1 MAAAPPRLTML
12 TRAAHGAAE
21 DYSAPERPYNTPS
34 VGRRGQWRADAQF
47 ARVASSAACV
57 RFSTCRRLMICLTCA
72 FTVLSVVFKASPISL
87 FDLPSEIN
95 ARTSRCR
102 RVSSGQ
108 WLGPRSAAS
117 DDTGSDKIKGT
128 YVP

>member
-1 MAAAPPRLTML
+1 MAEAPPRLTMPV
-12 TRAAHGAAE
+12 RAPHGTAE
-21 DYSAPERPYNTPS
+21 DYSALERPYNTPS
-34 VGRRGQWRADAQF
+34 VARQDQWRADAQF

-57 RFSTCRRLMICLTCA
+57 RLATCKRLMICLTCA
-72 FTVLSVVFKASPISL
+72 FTVLSVIFRDSPISL

-108 WLGPRSAAS
+108 GVGPARSAAPDKLAS
-117 DDTGSDKIKGT
+117 DNANGT
-128 YVP
+128 